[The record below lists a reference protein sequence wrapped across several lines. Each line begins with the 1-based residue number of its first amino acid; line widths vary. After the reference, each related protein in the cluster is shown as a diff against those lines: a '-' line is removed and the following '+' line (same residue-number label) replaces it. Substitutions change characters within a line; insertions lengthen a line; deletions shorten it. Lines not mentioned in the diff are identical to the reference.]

1 MEPESNDEIDE
12 LMGLWDELALH
23 GGEIDPN
30 STIFDFTEEDID
42 IATSKEPTIAEI
54 AQLALGEEMD
64 TEDEEILE
72 NVVEYSGML

>member
-23 GGEIDPN
+23 GGEIDSN
-30 STIFDFTEEDID
+30 STIFDFTEED

-64 TEDEEILE
+64 TVDEEILE